1 MEVDVIALKTF
12 LETIRSSFALS
23 LSIMSSVVDK
33 SNIVVNLVKSQ
44 LYLKDAFDQFD
55 ELQSICLHIT
65 GCDLYVYFV
74 LAAETKN
81 HIFQVPFRTGFENNP
96 LKILKI

>member
-1 MEVDVIALKTF
+1 MSK
-12 LETIRSSFALS
+12 
-23 LSIMSSVVDK
+23 MSSVVDK

-44 LYLKDAFDQFD
+44 QYLKDALDQFD

-65 GCDLYVYFV
+65 GRDLYVYFV

-81 HIFQVPFRTGFENNP
+81 HIFQVHFRTGF
-96 LKILKI
+96 

>member
-1 MEVDVIALKTF
+1 MSKI
-12 LETIRSSFALS
+12 
-23 LSIMSSVVDK
+23 SSVVDK

-44 LYLKDAFDQFD
+44 QYLMDALDQFD
-55 ELQSICLHIT
+55 ELQCICLHIT

-81 HIFQVPFRTGFENNP
+81 HIFQVHFKTGFENNP